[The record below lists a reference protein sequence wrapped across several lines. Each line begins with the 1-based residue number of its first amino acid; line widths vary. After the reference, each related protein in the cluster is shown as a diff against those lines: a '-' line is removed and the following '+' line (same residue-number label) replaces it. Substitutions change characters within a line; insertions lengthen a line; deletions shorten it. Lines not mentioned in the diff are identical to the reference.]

1 MTAARPSAATRDEPR
16 VRTFVIGSRG
26 SRLALWQAEW
36 LRTRLVE
43 AGRAAR
49 VEIIH
54 TSGDRQ
60 LERPLAAMGGKGVF
74 VKEIEEAL
82 LSRSVDVSAH
92 SLKDLPTAQ
101 PDGLTIACVPP
112 REDPR
117 DVLLAAGAP
126 GLESLRYGAVVGT
139 GSPRRSCQM
148 RALRPDV
155 VIKDLRGNVD
165 TRLAKLRSGAYDAI
179 LLARAGLSRLGIE
192 FEGTVLEFDEMI
204 PAAGQGAMAIEIR
217 ADDRELAG
225 ILRPHHHPPTAA
237 AVLAERAL
245 LRGLGGGCQAPI
257 AAIGLVR
264 DGRLSLRGLVAGAG
278 GDPLLRER
286 SEGNAEDAEEIG
298 LDMARALLARG
309 ASAFVQGAGAP
320 APDAP

>member
-1 MTAARPSAATRDEPR
+1 
-16 VRTFVIGSRG
+16 VRTIVIGSRG

-36 LRTRLVE
+36 LRARIEET
-43 AGRAAR
+43 GRAAR
-49 VEIIH
+49 IEIIH

-60 LERPLAAMGGKGVF
+60 LERSLAAMGGKGVF

-82 LSRSVDVSAH
+82 LARSVDVSAH

-101 PDGLTIACVPP
+101 PDGLTITCVPA

-126 GLESLRYGAVVGT
+126 GPLGLRRGAVVGT

-155 VIKDLRGNVD
+155 VTKDLRGNVD
-165 TRLAKLRSGAYDAI
+165 TRLAKLRSGSYDAI
-179 LLARAGLSRLGIE
+179 LLARAGLNRLGIDI
-192 FEGTVLEFDEMI
+192 EGTILDYDQMI
-204 PAAGQGAMAIEIR
+204 PAVGQGAMAIEIR
-217 ADDRELAG
+217 ADDRDLAEV
-225 ILRPHHHPPTAA
+225 LRPHHHPPTAA

-257 AAIGLVR
+257 AAIGQVT

-278 GDPLLRER
+278 GDPLLKERREGDAR
-286 SEGNAEDAEEIG
+286 DAEEIG
-298 LDMARALLARG
+298 LDMARALLAQG
-309 ASAFVQGAGAP
+309 ASALVKGTSAP

>member
-1 MTAARPSAATRDEPR
+1 
-16 VRTFVIGSRG
+16 VRTLVIGSRG

-36 LRTRLVE
+36 LRARLE
-43 AGRAAR
+43 KAGRAAR
-49 VEIIH
+49 IEIIH

-60 LERPLAAMGGKGVF
+60 LERSLSAMGGKGVF
-74 VKEIEEAL
+74 VKELEEAL
-82 LSRSVDVSAH
+82 LARSVDVSAH
-92 SLKDLPTAQ
+92 SLKDLPTTQ
-101 PDGLTIACVPP
+101 PDGLMIACVPP

-117 DVLLAAGAP
+117 DVLLAGGAP
-126 GLESLRYGAVVGT
+126 GLESLRQGAVVGT

-155 VIKDLRGNVD
+155 VTKDLRGNVD

-179 LLARAGLSRLGIE
+179 LLARAGLNRLGIE
-192 FEGTVLEFDEMI
+192 FEGTVLELDQMI
-204 PAAGQGAMAIEIR
+204 PAVGQGAMAIEIR
-217 ADDRELAG
+217 ADDRDLARL
-225 ILRPHHHPPTAA
+225 LRPHHHPPTAA

-257 AAIGLVR
+257 AAIGQVT
-264 DGRLSLRGLVAGAG
+264 DGRLSLRGLVAGVA

-286 SEGNAEDAEEIG
+286 REGDVEDAEEIG
-298 LDMARALLARG
+298 LEMARALLLRG
-309 ASAFVQGAGAP
+309 ASALVQGASAP